1 MTSPLWDNKKQSA
14 LERERAA
21 QRLDC
26 FLSILYLYPN
36 CIEPKDMETL
46 AKREDE
52 LSLIYRYS
60 GRGFLGMYALA
71 VAGHF
76 LIRKGT
82 MPYFKDV
89 IMHSILGISG
99 TFVSAYLVEKVAAE
113 FYYNQVM
120 IQLADKYNF
129 TPEEVMDLQRNL
141 NQYYIQRDREA
152 DLKRQ

>member
-1 MTSPLWDNKKQSA
+1 MAALWDNKKQSA
-14 LERERAA
+14 LEKERAA

-36 CIEPKDMETL
+36 CIDWKDMDLL
-46 AKREDE
+46 AKREQE
-52 LSLIYRYS
+52 LDTIFKYS
-60 GRGFLGMYALA
+60 ARGFLGLYC
-71 VAGHF
+71 VGVIGHF
-76 LIRKGT
+76 ALRKGT

-89 IMHSILGISG
+89 MMHGVLGLFG
-99 TFVSAYLVEKVAAE
+99 TFGTGYLCEKVAAE

-141 NQYYIQRDREA
+141 NQYYIKRDREA
-152 DLKRQ
+152 DLNRQ

>member
-1 MTSPLWDNKKQSA
+1 MAALWDNKKQSA
-14 LERERAA
+14 LEREKAA

-36 CIEPKDMETL
+36 AIDVRDMDML
-46 AKREDE
+46 AKREQE
-52 LSLIYRYS
+52 LNKIYVYS
-60 GRGFLGMYALA
+60 ARGFLGLYILG

-76 LIRKGT
+76 GLRMGS

-89 IMHSILGISG
+89 VMHSILGLFG
-99 TFVSAYLVEKVAAE
+99 TFGIGKVAEKVASE

-120 IQLADKYNF
+120 ISMADKYNF

-141 NQYYIQRDREA
+141 NQYYIKRDRES
-152 DLKRQ
+152 DLNRQ